1 MNEEQLDHQNILQ
14 FIWTKRKTILLV
26 TTFAAIISLVISFFI
41 TPLYLSSAI
50 VFPAATSTVSFS
62 EGQNTK
68 ASSMDFGNDENV
80 EQLLQ
85 ILNSSKI
92 MNKVVERF
100 DLMKHYGIKKN
111 DQHRYHRL
119 MEEYNSHI
127 SFTRTRYSSIQIDVL
142 DEDKFKAADIANKI
156 VDLIDTVKNEMIKER
171 TVPAFEINKRKK
183 ELLQSKIDKILVK
196 LDSLSGLGVI
206 CAEERANLAQAYNEA
221 SSKKDKE
228 FFKNQIDINL
238 KHGAEYDAL
247 ARLRD
252 EKLSKLTIF
261 EIAFEQAES
270 DANANF
276 NHKFVVEN
284 AVVADK
290 KEKPKKAIIVLVAT
304 ISTFIFMI
312 FLLLIQ
318 ERIKEFRK
326 KA

>member
-1 MNEEQLDHQNILQ
+1 M
-14 FIWTKRKTILLV
+14 
-26 TTFAAIISLVISFFI
+26 
-41 TPLYLSSAI
+41 
-50 VFPAATSTVSFS
+50 
-62 EGQNTK
+62 
-68 ASSMDFGNDENV
+68 
-80 EQLLQ
+80 
-85 ILNSSKI
+85 
-92 MNKVVERF
+92 
-100 DLMKHYGIKKN
+100 
-111 DQHRYHRL
+111 
-119 MEEYNSHI
+119 
-127 SFTRTRYSSIQIDVL
+127 
-142 DEDKFKAADIANKI
+142 
-156 VDLIDTVKNEMIKER
+156 
-171 TVPAFEINKRKK
+171 
-183 ELLQSKIDKILVK
+183 
-196 LDSLSGLGVI
+196 I